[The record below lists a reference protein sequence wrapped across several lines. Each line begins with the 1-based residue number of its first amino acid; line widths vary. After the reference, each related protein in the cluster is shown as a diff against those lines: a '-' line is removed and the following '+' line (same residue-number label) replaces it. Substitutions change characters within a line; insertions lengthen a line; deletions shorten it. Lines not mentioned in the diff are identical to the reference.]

1 MMKPSV
7 IQCFVCVIHAA
18 IQTSHKQKSIVY
30 ATNTEKFLPVKQN
43 VLLSASAAATFCAE
57 SENARYPLT
66 FSGIYS
72 LGLFAD
78 EPEQNQAFNL
88 QPDH

>member
-1 MMKPSV
+1 MCDSCCYSNV
-7 IQCFVCVIHAA
+7 TQ
-18 IQTSHKQKSIVY
+18 
-30 ATNTEKFLPVKQN
+30 TEKQRLRHKHREIPAVKQN
-43 VLLSASAAATFCAE
+43 VLSSAPAAATFYAE
-57 SENARYPLT
+57 SQNARYVLT

-88 QPDH
+88 QPDHS

>member
-7 IQCFVCVIHAA
+7 LQCFVCVIHAA
-18 IQTSHKQKSIVY
+18 IQTSHRQKSRVY
-30 ATNTEKFLPVKQN
+30 ATNTEKFLPVQQN
-43 VLLSASAAATFCAE
+43 VLSASAAATFYAE
-57 SENARYPLT
+57 SENARYALT

-78 EPEQNQAFNL
+78 EPEQNQAFNF